1 MSWVGYCPDKTPNG
15 LAGDIGYVRLNVVM
29 IQPDVAVVVVSDVSD
44 VGGN

>member
-1 MSWVGYCPDKTPNG
+1 MGSDFPDKIPNG

-29 IQPDVAVVVVSDVSD
+29 IQPDVAVVVSDVSD